1 MLQDYDFAIAS
12 IRANLILGERIMCL
26 AVPGKIVSIDGTDP
40 IFRCG
45 KVNFGGILKQI
56 NLAYVPEAKIGD
68 YVLVHVG
75 FAISTIDEAEAQQVF
90 AYLRQMEEL
99 AELEEAQ

>member
-1 MLQDYDFAIAS
+1 
-12 IRANLILGERIMCL
+12 MCL
-26 AVPGKIVSIDGTDP
+26 AVPGKILSIDGTDP
-40 IFRCG
+40 VFRCG
-45 KVNFGGILKQI
+45 KVNFGGIVKQI

-90 AYLRQMEEL
+90 EYLRQMGEL
-99 AELEEAQ
+99 AELEESNIQ

>member
-1 MLQDYDFAIAS
+1 
-12 IRANLILGERIMCL
+12 MCL
-26 AVPGKIVSIDGTDP
+26 AVPGKIESIDAADP

-45 KVNFGGILKQI
+45 KVNFGGILKRI

-75 FAISTIDEAEAQQVF
+75 FAISTIDEQEAQETLG
-90 AYLRQMEEL
+90 YLKRMGEL
-99 AELEEAQ
+99 AEMEENR

>member
-1 MLQDYDFAIAS
+1 
-12 IRANLILGERIMCL
+12 MCL
-26 AVPGKIVSIDGTDP
+26 AVPGKIISIEGSDP

-56 NLAYVPEAKIGD
+56 NLAYVPEARVGD

-75 FAISTIDEAEAQQVF
+75 FAISTIDEAEATEVF
-90 AYLRQMEEL
+90 EYLRKMGEL
-99 AELEEAQ
+99 AELEEGNQQ